1 MLLFYISML
10 DSDEDKHIFI
20 ELHDEYSQ
28 LMYRIAYG
36 ILRDSSLAEDAVQES
51 FIRILKNFDKVIKKK
66 CPQTQKYFV
75 NIVRS
80 ISIDIYRKRKKQNAL
95 SFDEF
100 EESIADDFE
109 NIDDMLD
116 GLEIEKCILQ
126 LPKSYYII
134 LSLKYADGYTYKEI
148 ASILDISEENVKKR
162 LLRARNRLRK
172 ILMEREVRI

>member
-1 MLLFYISML
+1 ML
-10 DSDEDKHIFI
+10 
-20 ELHDEYSQ
+20 
-28 LMYRIAYG
+28 
-36 ILRDSSLAEDAVQES
+36 
-51 FIRILKNFDKVIKKK
+51 N
-66 CPQTQKYFV
+66 
-75 NIVRS
+75 
-80 ISIDIYRKRKKQNAL
+80 
-95 SFDEF
+95 
-100 EESIADDFE
+100 
-109 NIDDMLD
+109 